1 MSPATRNTLFFSNH
15 FVELIPCTNFHQ
27 NRNPSLKTCTSAD
40 ASLCTSAAVTG
51 CSRPGMPACQCSGR
65 RRPDSS
71 SVRGAACSRPGHG
84 SPSDLTDAHAP
95 AQRRMSHFRIVSERV
110 STTQRGRSVNIT
122 GCCRSVFSLH
132 SLNLSRPRMVPF
144 SISKTLRIQLNGQSM
159 GKNIGRSEGDL
170 IKFSG
175 AS

>member
-40 ASLCTSAAVTG
+40 ASLCTSAAATD

-84 SPSDLTDAHAP
+84 SPSDLTDAHAA
-95 AQRRMSHFRIVSERV
+95 AQRHMSHFRIVSERV
-110 STTQRGRSVNIT
+110 SLMGRGKRRGGGATLSYCCFVLLFVQYLFFIRSFV
-122 GCCRSVFSLH
+122 VVH
-132 SLNLSRPRMVPF
+132 
-144 SISKTLRIQLNGQSM
+144 
-159 GKNIGRSEGDL
+159 
-170 IKFSG
+170 
-175 AS
+175 